1 VAATAQQLV
10 HTPVMVVA
18 TEEQVQ
24 QVRAAPVVILELVE
38 QV

>member
-10 HTPVMVVA
+10 HIPVMVVA